1 MGGGSQPPP
10 MTRRSAARSSS
21 SRAAKRSRNGP
32 VEFGSSIPNFLILE
46 TAKNEP
52 HRSMAQKTGLKIE
65 NGWIEL
71 PTTPGLGIEL
81 DEEVIAA
88 HPYSPRDYASAY
100 YPDGSVAD
108 I

>member
-1 MGGGSQPPP
+1 VTNSKVSGSSLVERAEK
-10 MTRRSAARSSS
+10 TRRNGFLEFSSS
-21 SRAAKRSRNGP
+21 
-32 VEFGSSIPNFLILE
+32 VPNFSILE

-81 DEEVIAA
+81 DEEVIKA